1 MPDGGTSRSAG
12 CTSATSPTCRICC
25 RAESWCLTTGA
36 ALRNSPET
44 YLQGLAE
51 ARAAGVVVELGSE
64 RLALPEAAGRI
75 AESLNLALVALHRVI
90 RFVDVTEAV
99 HRLIVAE
106 QYEEVAF
113 DRRVHETFTELSMK
127 RASLPGIVDTAAQML
142 GEPVILEDLAHQ
154 AIAVSAEG
162 AVAATLLHDWER
174 RSRRNTGPGGEAWT
188 MTSVG
193 PRSEEWGRLIIPHPA
208 ADPARAKMVLER
220 ASAALALH
228 RMVERDRTGLQHQAQ
243 SGLIDD
249 VLRSRITD
257 EREVAARAQAL
268 GLRATGRYLP
278 AVVRVDRSEGRL
290 DPVAA
295 HRRNVGLL
303 DAVAHTVKAAGHT
316 GLFSIRADGEIGVIL
331 ALRRSHSE
339 DAELTALG
347 AGLRRETLRVDAAH
361 TSAFA
366 LASAASGVVEAIHAL
381 GEAAHVAEVAVSMRG
396 DVPAY
401 FRASDVRLRGLLSL
415 LRDDPRVQSFAETE
429 LKALV
434 TADAE
439 GAASIESGVESG
451 GPSRVPPT
459 GGKQGGA
466 GQEPEHEPAR
476 AVQTAGDHS
485 TPRRR
490 RPRRRRVHDLV
501 ARGDAHPRHPE
512 SFRRRD
518 GRPQTGPRRRRVT
531 VGQRGTAR
539 RSRARS
545 ASQNSA
551 MVVVSAILLPVIS
564 SILRIR

>member
-1 MPDGGTSRSAG
+1 VSVTVADVVGLPVIQQGEPEVCSARRWNEPIRWVHVSDVADLSHLLQGG
-12 CTSATSPTCRICC
+12 
-25 RAESWCLTTGA
+25 ELVLTTGA

-64 RLALPEAAGRI
+64 RPALPEAAGRI

-439 GAASIESGVESG
+439 GAQPNPTSNLVVLREYLRLAGNKAALAKSLNMSRPALYKRLATIRRLVDVDLDDGESMTSLHVAMLIVDTQNRSDGAMG
-451 GPSRVPPT
+451 G
-459 GGKQGGA
+459 
-466 GQEPEHEPAR
+466 
-476 AVQTAGDHS
+476 
-485 TPRRR
+485 
-490 RPRRRRVHDLV
+490 
-501 ARGDAHPRHPE
+501 
-512 SFRRRD
+512 RRRD
-518 GRPQTGPRRRRVT
+518 L
-531 VGQRGTAR
+531 AD
-539 RSRARS
+539 AE
-545 ASQNSA
+545 
-551 MVVVSAILLPVIS
+551 
-564 SILRIR
+564 

>member
-1 MPDGGTSRSAG
+1 MSVTVADVVGLPVIQQGEPEVCSARRWNEPIRWVHVSDVADLSHLLQGG
-12 CTSATSPTCRICC
+12 
-25 RAESWCLTTGA
+25 ELVLTTGA

-51 ARAAGVVVELGSE
+51 ARAAGVVVELGNE

-75 AESLNLALVALHRVI
+75 AESLNLALVTLHRVI

-127 RASLPGIVDTAAQML
+127 RAALPGIVDTAAQML

-162 AVAATLLHDWER
+162 EVAATVLHDWER
-174 RSRRNTGPGGEAWT
+174 RSRRDTGPGGEAWT

-439 GAASIESGVESG
+439 GAPSNAPSSPASNLVVLREYLRLAGNKAALAKILNMSRPALYKRLATIRRLVGVDLDDGESMTSLHVAMLILDTQNRSDGAMG
-451 GPSRVPPT
+451 G
-459 GGKQGGA
+459 
-466 GQEPEHEPAR
+466 
-476 AVQTAGDHS
+476 
-485 TPRRR
+485 R
-490 RPRRRRVHDLV
+490 RPDL
-501 ARGDAHPRHPE
+501 AGAE
-512 SFRRRD
+512 
-518 GRPQTGPRRRRVT
+518 
-531 VGQRGTAR
+531 
-539 RSRARS
+539 
-545 ASQNSA
+545 
-551 MVVVSAILLPVIS
+551 
-564 SILRIR
+564 

>member
-1 MPDGGTSRSAG
+1 VSVTVGDVIGLPVIQHGEPEVCSARRWNEPIRWVHVSDVADLSHLLQGG
-12 CTSATSPTCRICC
+12 
-25 RAESWCLTTGA
+25 ELVLTTGA
-36 ALRNSPET
+36 ALRSSPGA

-51 ARAAGVVVELGSE
+51 ARAAGIVVELGSQVP
-64 RLALPEAAGRI
+64 ALPEEAGRI
-75 AESLNLALVALHRVI
+75 AESLNLALIALHREI
-90 RFVDVTEAV
+90 KFVDVTEAV

-154 AIAVSAEG
+154 ALAVSAEG

-174 RSRRNTGPGGEAWT
+174 RSRRNTGHSGEAWT

-193 PRSEEWGRLIIPHPA
+193 PRGEEWGRLIIPHPA
-208 ADPARAKMVLER
+208 TDPARAKMVLER

-268 GLRATGRYLP
+268 GLRAATRYLP
-278 AVVRVDRSEGRL
+278 AVVRVDRSTGRL

-316 GLFSIRADGEIGVIL
+316 GLFSIRGDGEIGLIL

-339 DAELTALG
+339 GAELTALG
-347 AGLRRETLRVDAAH
+347 GSLRRETLRVDAAH

-366 LASAASGVVEAIHAL
+366 LASAAGGVVEAIHAL

-415 LRDDPRVQSFAETE
+415 LRDDPRVQGFAETE

-434 TADAE
+434 TSDADGSSNLVVLREYLRLAGNKAALAKSLNMSRPALYKRLATIQGLVGVDLDDGESMTSLHVAMLILDTQNRSDSATGGRRQDLADAE
-439 GAASIESGVESG
+439 
-451 GPSRVPPT
+451 
-459 GGKQGGA
+459 
-466 GQEPEHEPAR
+466 
-476 AVQTAGDHS
+476 
-485 TPRRR
+485 
-490 RPRRRRVHDLV
+490 
-501 ARGDAHPRHPE
+501 
-512 SFRRRD
+512 
-518 GRPQTGPRRRRVT
+518 
-531 VGQRGTAR
+531 
-539 RSRARS
+539 
-545 ASQNSA
+545 
-551 MVVVSAILLPVIS
+551 
-564 SILRIR
+564 

>member
-1 MPDGGTSRSAG
+1 MSVTVADVVGLPVIQQGEPEVCSARRWNEPIRWVHVSDVADLSHLLQGG
-12 CTSATSPTCRICC
+12 
-25 RAESWCLTTGA
+25 ELVLTTGA

-75 AESLNLALVALHRVI
+75 AESLNLALIALHRVI
-90 RFVDVTEAV
+90 KFVDVTEAV

-154 AIAVSAEG
+154 ALAVSAEG

-439 GAASIESGVESG
+439 GAQPNAPSSPASNLVVLREYLRLAGNKAALAKSLNMSRPALYKRLATIRRLVGVDLDDGESMTSLHVAMLILDTQNRSDGAMG
-451 GPSRVPPT
+451 G
-459 GGKQGGA
+459 
-466 GQEPEHEPAR
+466 
-476 AVQTAGDHS
+476 
-485 TPRRR
+485 R
-490 RPRRRRVHDLV
+490 RPDL
-501 ARGDAHPRHPE
+501 ADAE
-512 SFRRRD
+512 
-518 GRPQTGPRRRRVT
+518 
-531 VGQRGTAR
+531 
-539 RSRARS
+539 
-545 ASQNSA
+545 
-551 MVVVSAILLPVIS
+551 
-564 SILRIR
+564 

>member
-1 MPDGGTSRSAG
+1 VSVTVADVVGLPVIQQGEPEVCSARRWNEPIRWVHVSDVADLSHLLQGG
-12 CTSATSPTCRICC
+12 
-25 RAESWCLTTGA
+25 ELVLTTGA

-51 ARAAGVVVELGSE
+51 ARAAGVVVELGNE

-75 AESLNLALVALHRVI
+75 AASLNLALVALHRVI
-90 RFVDVTEAV
+90 KFVDVTEAV

-162 AVAATLLHDWER
+162 EVAATLLRDWER

-278 AVVRVDRSEGRL
+278 AVLRVDRSEGRL

-366 LASAASGVVEAIHAL
+366 LASAAIGVVEAIHAL

-439 GAASIESGVESG
+439 GAPSNAPSSPASNLVVLREYLRLAGNKAALAKSLNMSRPALYKRLATIRRLVGVDLDDGESMTSLHVAMLILDTQNRSDGAMG
-451 GPSRVPPT
+451 G
-459 GGKQGGA
+459 
-466 GQEPEHEPAR
+466 
-476 AVQTAGDHS
+476 
-485 TPRRR
+485 R
-490 RPRRRRVHDLV
+490 RPDL
-501 ARGDAHPRHPE
+501 AGAE
-512 SFRRRD
+512 
-518 GRPQTGPRRRRVT
+518 
-531 VGQRGTAR
+531 
-539 RSRARS
+539 
-545 ASQNSA
+545 
-551 MVVVSAILLPVIS
+551 
-564 SILRIR
+564 

>member
-1 MPDGGTSRSAG
+1 VSVTVADVVGLPVIQQGEPEVCSARRWNEPIRWVHVSDVADLSHLLQGG
-12 CTSATSPTCRICC
+12 
-25 RAESWCLTTGA
+25 ELVLTTGA

-51 ARAAGVVVELGSE
+51 ARAAGVVVELGNE

-75 AESLNLALVALHRVI
+75 AASLNLALVALHRVI
-90 RFVDVTEAV
+90 KFVDVTEAV

-174 RSRRNTGPGGEAWT
+174 RSRRDTGPGGEAWT

-278 AVVRVDRSEGRL
+278 AVVRVNRSEGRL

-366 LASAASGVVEAIHAL
+366 LASAAIGVVEAIHAL
-381 GEAAHVAEVAVSMRG
+381 AEAAHVAEVAVSMRG

-439 GAASIESGVESG
+439 GAPSNAPSSPASNLVVLREYLRLAGNKAALAKSLNMSRPALYKRLATIRRLVGVDLDDGESMTSLHVAMLILDTQNRSDGAMG
-451 GPSRVPPT
+451 G
-459 GGKQGGA
+459 
-466 GQEPEHEPAR
+466 
-476 AVQTAGDHS
+476 
-485 TPRRR
+485 R
-490 RPRRRRVHDLV
+490 RPDL
-501 ARGDAHPRHPE
+501 AGAE
-512 SFRRRD
+512 
-518 GRPQTGPRRRRVT
+518 
-531 VGQRGTAR
+531 
-539 RSRARS
+539 
-545 ASQNSA
+545 
-551 MVVVSAILLPVIS
+551 
-564 SILRIR
+564 

>member
-1 MPDGGTSRSAG
+1 MSVTVAEVVGLPVIQQGEPEVCSARRWNEPIRWVHVSDVADLSHLLQGG
-12 CTSATSPTCRICC
+12 
-25 RAESWCLTTGA
+25 ELVLTTGA

-51 ARAAGVVVELGSE
+51 ARAAGVVVELGNE

-75 AESLNLALVALHRVI
+75 AASLNLALVALHRVI
-90 RFVDVTEAV
+90 KFVDVTEAV

-162 AVAATLLHDWER
+162 EVAATLLRDWER
-174 RSRRNTGPGGEAWT
+174 RSRRNTGPGGEEWT

-278 AVVRVDRSEGRL
+278 AVLRVDRSEGRL

-366 LASAASGVVEAIHAL
+366 LASAAIGVVEAIHAL
-381 GEAAHVAEVAVSMRG
+381 AEAAHVAEVAVSMRG

-439 GAASIESGVESG
+439 GAPSNAPSSPASNLVVLREYLRLAGNKAALAKSLNMSRPALYKRLATIRRLVGVDLDDGESMTSLHVAMLILDTQNRSDGAMG
-451 GPSRVPPT
+451 G
-459 GGKQGGA
+459 
-466 GQEPEHEPAR
+466 
-476 AVQTAGDHS
+476 
-485 TPRRR
+485 R
-490 RPRRRRVHDLV
+490 RPDL
-501 ARGDAHPRHPE
+501 AGAE
-512 SFRRRD
+512 
-518 GRPQTGPRRRRVT
+518 
-531 VGQRGTAR
+531 
-539 RSRARS
+539 
-545 ASQNSA
+545 
-551 MVVVSAILLPVIS
+551 
-564 SILRIR
+564 